1 MKHSLSLKFSKN
13 LQFKWGDE
21 LSELKLILKQI
32 LKDGHTAI
40 MGIIN
45 ITPDSFYPGSRV
57 DEEHLL
63 LRVEE
68 MIRDGVEILDIGGE
82 STKPGADA
90 VSLEEELKRVI
101 PAVKMIRAHFDIPIS
116 IDTYK
121 SEVARIAL
129 EEGAD
134 IINDISALRMDV
146 NMADV
151 VAHYNCPVVLMHMK
165 NFLKREL
172 NLLRV
177 KA

>member
-1 MKHSLSLKFSKN
+1 LSLEFSKN

-21 LSELKLILKQI
+21 LSELKSILKG
-32 LKDGHTAI
+32 GHTVV

-68 MIRDGVEILDIGGE
+68 MVRDGVEILDIGGE

-101 PAVKMIRAHFDIPIS
+101 PAVKMIRTHFDIPIS

-129 EEGAD
+129 EEGQ
-134 IINDISALRMDV
+134 ISLTI
-146 NMADV
+146 
-151 VAHYNCPVVLMHMK
+151 
-165 NFLKREL
+165 
-172 NLLRV
+172 
-177 KA
+177 

>member
-1 MKHSLSLKFSKN
+1 M
-13 LQFKWGDE
+13 
-21 LSELKLILKQI
+21 SELKLILKQI

-45 ITPDSFYPGSRV
+45 ITPDSFYSGSRV

-101 PAVKMIRAHFDIPIS
+101 PAVKMIRTHFDIPIS
-116 IDTYK
+116 
-121 SEVARIAL
+121 
-129 EEGAD
+129 
-134 IINDISALRMDV
+134 
-146 NMADV
+146 
-151 VAHYNCPVVLMHMK
+151 
-165 NFLKREL
+165 
-172 NLLRV
+172 
-177 KA
+177 